1 MNFMHNHF
9 TFKTTLCNLCLA
21 SLAVFSNQTAAQLKP
36 GLWEVTG
43 KIQGGNSPIAQA
55 QEKSGGLT
63 PEQLKAAQSMPKM
76 SPEMLAQMQAQMQA
90 QAAKL
95 PPEQRKAME
104 ASMAAM
110 QNMSV
115 GKDGSTAMKVC
126 MTKEMIENQQY
137 ANQNSKC
144 TNTKGPLVGNT
155 QKFSFTCTDP
165 VSTGEG
171 TFTFQSNSN
180 YTGTLKIKSVQNG
193 KTNEM
198 VVENSGKFLD
208 ANCGSVKP
216 MNNLGK

>member
-1 MNFMHNHF
+1 M
-9 TFKTTLCNLCLA
+9 KTLKDCILISFILIT
-21 SLAVFSNQTAAQLKP
+21 LAVFSTKTAAQIKP

-43 KIQGGNSPIAQA
+43 KIQGSTNPIAQA

-76 SPEMLAQMQAQMQA
+76 SPEMLAQIQAQMQAQMQA

-104 ASMAAM
+104 ASMATM

-115 GKDGSTAMKVC
+115 GKDGSTALKVC

-144 TNTKGPLVGNT
+144 TNTKGPMVGNT
-155 QKFSFTCTDP
+155 QQFSFSCTDP

-171 TFTFQSNSN
+171 RFTFQSNSS

-198 VVENSGKFLD
+198 VIENAGKFLD

>member
-1 MNFMHNHF
+1 MKSVHNFNVF
-9 TFKTTLCNLCLA
+9 VFAFCNFCLA
-21 SLAVFSNQTAAQLKP
+21 GLAAFSTETAAQIKP

-43 KIQGGNSPIAQA
+43 KIQGSASSVAQA

-63 PEQLKAAQSMPKM
+63 PEQLKATQSMPKM
-76 SPEMLAQMQAQMQA
+76 SPEMLAQMQVQMQA

-115 GKDGSTAMKVC
+115 GKDGGTTMKVC

-137 ANQNSKC
+137 ANQNSQC
-144 TNTKGPLVGNT
+144 TNTKGPMVGNT
-155 QKFSFTCTDP
+155 QKFSFTCTNP
-165 VSTGEG
+165 ASTGEG
-171 TFTFQSNSN
+171 TFTFQSNSS
-180 YTGTLKIKSVQNG
+180 YTSSLKIKSVQNG

-198 VVENSGKFLD
+198 VINNAGKFLD

-216 MNNLGK
+216 IATNAK

>member
-1 MNFMHNHF
+1 MKALNDCVFISF
-9 TFKTTLCNLCLA
+9 VLIV
-21 SLAVFSNQTAAQLKP
+21 LAVFSTQTAAQMKP

-43 KIQGGNSPIAQA
+43 KMQSSANPIAQA

-104 ASMAAM
+104 GSMAAM

-137 ANQNSKC
+137 ANQNNKC
-144 TNTKGPLVGNT
+144 TNTKGPMVGNT
-155 QKFSFTCTDP
+155 QKFSFTCIDP

-198 VVENSGKFLD
+198 VIENAGKFLD
-208 ANCGSVKP
+208 ANCGLVKP

>member
-1 MNFMHNHF
+1 MNFMQNYR
-9 TFKTTLCNLCLA
+9 TFNTTLRSLCLA
-21 SLAVFSNQTAAQLKP
+21 SIAVFSNQSAAQIKP

-43 KIQGGNSPIAQA
+43 KIQDGNSPIAQA
-55 QEKSGGLT
+55 REKSGGLT

-76 SPEMLAQMQAQMQA
+76 SPEMLAQMQA

-115 GKDGSTAMKVC
+115 GKDGSTVMKVC

-144 TNTKGPLVGNT
+144 TNTKGPMVGNT

-165 VSTGEG
+165 VSSGEG

-198 VVENSGKFLD
+198 VIENTGKFLD